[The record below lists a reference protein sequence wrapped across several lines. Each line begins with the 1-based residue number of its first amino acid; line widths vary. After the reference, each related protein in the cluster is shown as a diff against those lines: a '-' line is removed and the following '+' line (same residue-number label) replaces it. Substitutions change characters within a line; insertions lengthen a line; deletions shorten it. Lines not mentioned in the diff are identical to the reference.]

1 MNFIGPMIAAQTAL
15 MASMTATN
23 LANQTTQELL
33 DEEARGRAGARNG
46 GPVGRPVT
54 QYMRLEDLTR
64 HMRLSGETAENAARR
79 FLTEFGPFGY
89 GPDMYILTHAEKLF
103 PEP

>member
-1 MNFIGPMIAAQTAL
+1 MSFIGPMIAAQTAL

-23 LANQTTQELL
+23 LANQTTQRLLEQERQRVSELK
-33 DEEARGRAGARNG
+33 NQ
-46 GPVGRPVT
+46 PPSKPMT
-54 QYMRLEDLTR
+54 QYVRLEDLTR

-89 GPDMYILTHAEKLF
+89 GPDMYILTHAEELF

>member
-1 MNFIGPMIAAQTAL
+1 MSFIGPMIAAQTAL

-33 DEEARGRAGARNG
+33 DEEARRRAGARDG
-46 GPVGRPVT
+46 WPAVT
-54 QYMRLEDLTR
+54 QCVRLEDLTR
-64 HMRLSGETAENAARR
+64 HMRLLGETAENAARR